1 MRLRFCA
8 ELCGKRKSRRK
19 QCVYFV
25 VFCALVAALVQ
36 PHHGVNAR
44 TGAPHNTFS
53 LQASAHMF
61 TCKSCDAVHS
71 AQSAAHKLESAFSG
85 TCAHCAHTLPYPVPI
100 DQHPRHTAPLLNHDS
115 YPIIS
120 WFCTTARVRARQL
133 RSALARFPW
142 FLRV

>member
-1 MRLRFCA
+1 MKLHFCG
-8 ELCGKRKSRRK
+8 ELWGDSKSRRK

-36 PHHGVNAR
+36 PHHGVSAR

-71 AQSAAHKLESAFSG
+71 AESAAHTLVSIFSG
-85 TCAHCAHTLPYPVPI
+85 AFAHCAHTPPYPLPI
-100 DQHPRHTAPLLNHDS
+100 A
-115 YPIIS
+115 
-120 WFCTTARVRARQL
+120 
-133 RSALARFPW
+133 
-142 FLRV
+142 